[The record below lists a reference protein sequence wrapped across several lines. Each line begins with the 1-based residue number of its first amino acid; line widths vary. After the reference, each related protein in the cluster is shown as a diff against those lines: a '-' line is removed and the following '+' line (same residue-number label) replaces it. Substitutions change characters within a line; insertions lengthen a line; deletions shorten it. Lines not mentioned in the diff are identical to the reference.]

1 MLKFYSKKLSKI
13 HKLMIYQTKNTND
26 LHTGNNFKPIINDK
40 NANKTIIRFLSAII
54 QNFLF
59 EMLLFSVNKRVL
71 Q

>member
-1 MLKFYSKKLSKI
+1 
-13 HKLMIYQTKNTND
+13 MIYQTKNTND

-54 QNFLF
+54 QNFFF